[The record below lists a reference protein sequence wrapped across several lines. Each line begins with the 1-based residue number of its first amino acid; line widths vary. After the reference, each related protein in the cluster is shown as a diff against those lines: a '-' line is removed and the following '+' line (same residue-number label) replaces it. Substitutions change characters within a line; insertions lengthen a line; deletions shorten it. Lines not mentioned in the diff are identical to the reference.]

1 MISRTHLRQ
10 FLAVVET
17 GNFTR
22 AASRINVSQPT
33 LSAGISELEKRLGAA
48 LFARSN
54 RRVQLTEAGNR
65 LLPHARAIEREFLL
79 AEQSVTGVSAPVRPI
94 RLGVLATVP
103 TALLAAAIAG
113 YDGVEPV
120 EVIEGGERE
129 LTAGLGG
136 GQIDLALTLLRAGET
151 RFQRTSLF
159 EEGYRL
165 ALPVRHALA
174 RRESIA
180 AEEVAGETMIARRSC
195 EVLADTSRYFTERGV
210 RPPFSLRSPNDDKVM
225 AMVRAGLGITVAPE
239 SLETPGVA
247 MPRLAGFDMTREIGL
262 LFAPHWKDHYG
273 DDSALV
279 RAIRTSAQTF
289 RTDGQ
294 RRHVALR
301 QDAS

>member
-1 MISRTHLRQ
+1 MINRTHLRQ
-10 FLAVVET
+10 FLAVVDT

-22 AASRINVSQPT
+22 AANRINVAQPT
-33 LSAGISELEKRLGAA
+33 LSAGISELEKRLGAK
-48 LFARSN
+48 LFTRTN

-65 LLPHARAIEREFLL
+65 LLGHARAIEREFQL

-94 RLGVLATVP
+94 RLGVLATIA
-103 TALLAAAIAG
+103 TAMLEVAIAG
-113 YDGVEPV
+113 YDGAEPV
-120 EVIEGGERE
+120 EIVEGGERE
-129 LTAGLGG
+129 LTAGLAA

-151 RFQRTSLF
+151 RFQRESLF
-159 EEGYRL
+159 VEGYRL
-165 ALPVRHALA
+165 TLPAGHALA
-174 RRESIA
+174 ERDSIA
-180 AEEVAGETMIARRSC
+180 AEEVAGETMIARRAC
-195 EVLADTSRYFTERGV
+195 EVLADTSRFFTERGV
-210 RPPFSLRSPNDDKVM
+210 RPPFSLRSANDDKVM

-239 SLETPGVA
+239 SLGIPGVA
-247 MPRLAGFDMTREIGL
+247 MPRLAGFDVTREIGL

-279 RAIRTSAQTF
+279 AAIETAAQTF